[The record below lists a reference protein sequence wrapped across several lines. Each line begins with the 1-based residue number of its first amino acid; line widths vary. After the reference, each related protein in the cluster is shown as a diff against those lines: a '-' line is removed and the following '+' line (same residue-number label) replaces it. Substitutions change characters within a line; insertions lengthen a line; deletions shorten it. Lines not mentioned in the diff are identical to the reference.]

1 MCWLRG
7 HQTAPMASDLADPGP
22 AATHATEIAV
32 VGGLVDVLAAVTWVM
47 SRVDEEVVLESV
59 RGRILAAL
67 ALRSGCQLAVLARW
81 AGASPSVVS
90 RIMASL
96 ERDGLAVRRRSG
108 DDARKVVATITPAGR
123 SRLAATRRAR
133 AERLHR
139 LLMSTGADP
148 SRVVPMTELMED
160 VVRVAHAW
168 SWGDDSMLRRIKGL
182 G

>member
-1 MCWLRG
+1 
-7 HQTAPMASDLADPGP
+7 
-22 AATHATEIAV
+22 
-32 VGGLVDVLAAVTWVM
+32 
-47 SRVDEEVVLESV
+47 
-59 RGRILAAL
+59 
-67 ALRSGCQLAVLARW
+67 
-81 AGASPSVVS
+81 
-90 RIMASL
+90 
-96 ERDGLAVRRRSG
+96 
-108 DDARKVVATITPAGR
+108 ITPAGR

-182 G
+182 E